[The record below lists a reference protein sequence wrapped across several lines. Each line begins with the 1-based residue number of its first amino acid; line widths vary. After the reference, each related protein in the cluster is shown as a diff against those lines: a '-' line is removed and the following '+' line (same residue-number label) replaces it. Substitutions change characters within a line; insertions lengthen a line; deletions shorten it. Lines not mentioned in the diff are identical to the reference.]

1 MRTIIDIPEQDIKA
15 LDAIKADE
23 GVSRNELVKRGVAM
37 LLKTYQKT
45 EVDAFGLWSKEWSK
59 EGLTQNQAQD
69 GRDYQLAL
77 REEW

>member
-45 EVDAFGLWSKEWSK
+45 EVDAFGLWYKEQSK
-59 EGLTQNQAQD
+59 GQPNQAQD
-69 GRDYQLAL
+69 GLDYQLAM

>member
-1 MRTIIDIPEQDIKA
+1 MRTIIDIPEQDIEA

-37 LLKTYQKT
+37 LLKTYQKS
-45 EVDAFGLWSKEWSK
+45 EVDAFGLWSKGHSN
-59 EGLTQNQAQD
+59 QVQAQVQD
-69 GRDYQLAL
+69 GLDYQLAL

>member
-1 MRTIIDIPEQDIKA
+1 MRTIIDIPEQDIEA
-15 LDAIKADE
+15 LDSIKADE

-45 EVDAFGLWSKEWSK
+45 EVEAFGLWSKDN
-59 EGLTQNQAQD
+59 LTDAQVQAQD
-69 GRDYQLAL
+69 GLDYQLAL